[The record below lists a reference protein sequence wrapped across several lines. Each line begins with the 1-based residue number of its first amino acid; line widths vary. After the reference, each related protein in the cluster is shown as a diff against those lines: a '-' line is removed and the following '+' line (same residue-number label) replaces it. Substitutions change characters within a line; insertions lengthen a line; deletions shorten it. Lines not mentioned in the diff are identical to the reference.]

1 MQLQPMIQV
10 SRFDAV
16 TRFDLART
24 IAGKGRYW
32 TTCYQLGDTLIDSG
46 CAHTAHELMR
56 SLGDTPPQ
64 TILNTHTHE
73 DHIGANGLLQKTYP
87 NLTIYAHPEALTV
100 LHDPRKEQPLQPYR
114 RLFWGWPLPCQAQA
128 LSDQETIACG
138 DFTLRALFTPGH
150 SRDHV
155 CYFEESQGWLFSGDL
170 FVGGKDRALG
180 ASYDIWGIIR
190 SLKQISE
197 LPIRFLFSGSAR
209 VRPNPLPELRTKILY
224 LETLGEQVLEL
235 HSRGHTAGDI
245 ANRLLGPP
253 MWVELVTLGHFSRRH
268 LVRSYLRKV
277 T

>member
-1 MQLQPMIQV
+1 MIKV
-10 SRFDAV
+10 SRFDEV

-32 TTCYQLGDTLIDSG
+32 TTCYQLGDAIIDTG

-56 SLGDTPPQ
+56 CLGDKPPQ

-73 DHIGANGLLQKTYP
+73 DHIGANGLLQRQNP
-87 NLTIYAHPEALTV
+87 ELPIYAHPEALRV
-100 LHDPRKEQPLQPYR
+100 LHNPRQEQPLQPYR

-128 LSDQETIACG
+128 LADGQTLSCG
-138 DFTLRALFTPGH
+138 EYSLRALFTPGH

-155 CYFEESQGWLFSGDL
+155 CYFEESRGWLFTGDL

-190 SLKQISE
+190 SLKLISE
-197 LPIRFLFSGSAR
+197 LPIRTLFPGSAR
-209 VRPNPLPELRTKILY
+209 LRPDPLPELEAKIRH
-224 LETLGEQVLEL
+224 LEDLGDQVLDL
-235 HSRGHTAGDI
+235 HHKGYSI
-245 ANRLLGPP
+245 AAITRRQMGPP

-268 LVRSYLRKV
+268 LVRSYLSNV
-277 T
+277 AD